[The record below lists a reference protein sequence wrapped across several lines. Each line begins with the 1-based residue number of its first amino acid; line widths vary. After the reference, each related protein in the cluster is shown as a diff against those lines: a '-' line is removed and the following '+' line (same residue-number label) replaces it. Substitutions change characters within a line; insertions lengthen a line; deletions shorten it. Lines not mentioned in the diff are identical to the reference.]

1 MGTCT
6 KRPSSRAMH
15 LLLCTALI
23 FGFSSTLLAAKRPSV
38 FDIDRAKWDSRKDQ
52 LVVKGGGAT
61 NQDVSILNAATG
73 EVLGTVASGRDWR
86 FKLTITDDAQ
96 VPCRVSAVRTSDG
109 TTVEKDVSR
118 APSNCDDGSG
128 DTPNEPPTAQ
138 ANGPY
143 SAITGSAIDFSSA
156 GSSDTDGTID
166 SYTWNFGDG
175 NESSDPNPSHTYA
188 DPGTYTVTLTVTDND
203 GDSDSDSTT
212 ASVEDDQQPGN
223 EPPTAN
229 ANGPYSAITGSA
241 IDFSSAGSSDTD
253 GTIASYAWNFGDG
266 NDSSDPN
273 PSHTYADPGIYTVTL
288 TVTDNDGDSDSDS
301 ATATVED
308 DQQPGNEPPTANA
321 NGPYDG
327 MAGEAVSFTSAGS
340 NDPENSALTYTW
352 DFGDGNGSTEA
363 NPTHTYDA
371 PDVYDVS
378 LTVADADGLSDSD
391 STTATIQDDQPPPP
405 VSGVS
410 INSTSQNGVP
420 TGAAVSELQLING
433 NDYKVFAV
441 NDLGMHC
448 GDFDTRI
455 SSILPPFNVLHATVI
470 QRGQEPNILGRDDG
484 AEVYYS
490 AASNPDDP
498 ILTGEN
504 SAGSGPV
511 YSSRNPITGEVFK
524 TNFWDVAREAYAPF
538 YPAEPFFADGVLSL
552 FYPDGPV
559 ADILDVGLPMPNVE
573 LFYLTSPGTLEADQQ
588 DMPGRDG
595 PYLVNAE
602 QKFEAYVVDQPF
614 FINPAF
620 QFGYVKEGVNW
631 FEAPG
636 IPVTAFD
643 DDGRENPWPLYR
655 VQAKV
660 AGNVVASVDTVVP
673 ISGEANCGAC
683 HGAAED
689 GGNGT
694 ATGQLAYIA
703 SAFDDDPQYGVVP
716 LEVSKEYAADLNL
729 VRLHDLKH
737 SDKYPEG
744 FGTLEENTPV
754 VCQQCHYTPALD
766 LAQLG
771 PLDGDVGTTANGR
784 RQGNVKSMSNVMH
797 SHHGSVTDG
806 AGNKLFPDM
815 PAAIK
820 DEFGIV
826 ANHEE
831 RRQVLEETCYQ
842 CHPGRRTDCLRG
854 AMSNGGMLC
863 QDCHGD
869 MEQVGDDFTR
879 GVSPTTPGAF
889 ELGGDFYTNADQ
901 PRVPWANEP
910 GCGSCHTGDAMSNL
924 AGTSG
929 TVVNPADA
937 DGNED
942 NIRLFQAFRS
952 GDAKATPIVPTNK
965 RFAENVIEADNPA
978 VSGPNDPRIGNPML
992 YRVSTGHE
1000 GVFCE
1005 ACHGSTHGIWPNKNE
1020 LANDNVAAGQLQGH
1034 KGTIIECSTCHE
1046 GDLGDTLGGPHGM
1059 HPVGATSFADGG
1071 HASLVERNSDQCK
1084 ACHGEDGLGTVLS
1097 RMATDRVLECDN
1109 STSFCPDGNNAEFT
1123 KGYMVGCVECHE
1135 YQINHD

>member
-1 MGTCT
+1 MRI
-6 KRPSSRAMH
+6 KRKTLYRSFSQLLC
-15 LLLCTALI
+15 LLLI
-23 FGFSSTLLAAKRPSV
+23 VGFSGNLLADKKRSSG
-38 FDIDRAKWDSRKDQ
+38 FDIDRAKWDARKDR
-52 LVVKGGGAT
+52 LEVRGDGGKDQEIT
-61 NQDVSILNAATG
+61 VMNAATG
-73 EVLGTVASGRDWR
+73 EVLGTVSSDDDDWR
-86 FKLTITDDAQ
+86 FRLTISDDAQ
-96 VPCRVSAVRTSDG
+96 VPCRVSAVRSSDG
-109 TTVEKDVSR
+109 KEDDKSVR
-118 APSNCDDGSG
+118 GAPRNCDDGSG
-128 DTPNEPPTAQ
+128 GTP
-138 ANGPY
+138 
-143 SAITGSAIDFSSA
+143 
-156 GSSDTDGTID
+156 
-166 SYTWNFGDG
+166 
-175 NESSDPNPSHTYA
+175 
-188 DPGTYTVTLTVTDND
+188 
-203 GDSDSDSTT
+203 
-212 ASVEDDQQPGN
+212 N

-241 IDFSSAGSSDTD
+241 IDFSSTGSSDSD
-253 GTIASYAWNFGDG
+253 GTIASYDWDFGDG
-266 NDSSDPN
+266 NNSSSAN
-273 PSHTYADPGIYTVTL
+273 PSHTYAGPGSYTVSL
-288 TVTDNDGDSDSDS
+288 TVTDNDGASDSDTT
-301 ATATVED
+301 TATVED
-308 DQQPGNEPPTANA
+308 DQTGNEPPTANA
-321 NGPYDG
+321 NGPYNG
-327 MAGEAVSFTSAGS
+327 MVGEAVNFSSAGS
-340 NDPENSALTYTW
+340 SDPENSTLTYQW
-352 DFGDGNGSTEA
+352 GFGDGNSSTEA
-363 NPTHTYDA
+363 NPMHTYAAADSYT
-371 PDVYDVS
+371 VT
-378 LTVADADGLSDSD
+378 LTVTDADGASNSD
-391 STTATIQDDQPPPP
+391 STTAVILDDQPPPP

-420 TGAAVSELQLING
+420 TGTPVPEQPLINSNG
-433 NDYKVFAV
+433 YRVFAI

-470 QRGQEPNILGRDDG
+470 ERGQEPSILGRADG
-484 AEVYYS
+484 VEVYYS

-498 ILTGEN
+498 ILTGVN

-511 YSSRNPITGEVFK
+511 YSSRNPVTGEVFK
-524 TNFWDVAREAYAPF
+524 TNFWDVARDAYAPF
-538 YPAEPFFADGVLSL
+538 YPAEPFFAGGVLSL

-559 ADILDVGLPMPNVE
+559 EGILDLGLPMPNVE

-588 DMPGRDG
+588 SMPGRHG
-595 PYLVNAE
+595 PYVDNAE
-602 QKFEAYVVDQPF
+602 EMFEAYVVDQPF
-614 FINPAF
+614 FMNPAF

-636 IPVTAFD
+636 VPVTAFD

-655 VQAKV
+655 IQAKV
-660 AGNVVASVDTVVP
+660 GGNVVASVDTVVP

-683 HGAAED
+683 HGAIED
-689 GGNGT
+689 GGNGAATSKLT
-694 ATGQLAYIA
+694 AVAT
-703 SAFDDDPQYGVVP
+703 AFDDDPQYGVVP
-716 LEVSKEYAADLNL
+716 LEVSKEYATDLNL
-729 VRLHDLKH
+729 VRLHDIEH
-737 SDKYPEG
+737 
-744 FGTLEENTPV
+744 GTDLENQTPV

-784 RQGNVKSMSNVMH
+784 RQASVKSMSNVMH

-806 AGNKLFPDM
+806 AGNRLFPEM

-826 ANHEE
+826 ANHDE

-863 QDCHGD
+863 QDCHGNMD
-869 MEQVGDDFTR
+869 QVGDDFTR

-924 AGTSG
+924 VGTSG
-929 TVVNPADA
+929 TVVNPADT

-942 NIRLFQAFRS
+942 NIRLFQAYRS

-978 VSGPNDPRIGNPML
+978 VSGPSDPRIGNPML

-1020 LANDNVAAGQLQGH
+1020 LANDNVAANQLQGH
-1034 KGTIIECSTCHE
+1034 KGTIVECSTCHE
-1046 GDLGDTLGGPHGM
+1046 GDLGRTLGGPHGL
-1059 HPVGATSFADGG
+1059 HPVGDTDFADGG
-1071 HASLVERNSDQCK
+1071 HAGLAERSSNECR
-1084 ACHGEDGLGTVLS
+1084 ACHGDNGQGTVLS
-1097 RMATDRVLECDN
+1097 RMATDRVLQCDN
-1109 STSFCPDGNNAEFT
+1109 DTNFCPDGNNVLFP
-1123 KGYMVGCVECHE
+1123 KGHMVGCTECHE
-1135 YQINHD
+1135 NEL